1 MPERN
6 QYDTLVIY
14 SEIKKDIQKQKRMI
28 WLSGFLFFILLMVV
42 IPLAFWLFFGLLSFA
57 DLPFFDQGFIGMF
70 RHTKLFLL
78 PYTFLLV
85 FYFIT
90 MYLKDRKLHL
100 KNKKHYKKAVIF
112 FAITLFIVVL
122 PYIFTNNVLL
132 TMLFFLFFIMTVYY
146 LSMTYYD
153 VELQKAYNIHD
164 HPYVLED
171 FGWMTSM
178 GMVDSPTTIRD
189 DMNRAKIF
197 VQASTLGFDFI
208 ATFIDLIVKSVL
220 FIFAVKDK
228 HYVQEAARLFHVIL
242 EAKPDDKYDT
252 FSVQSKVILELL
264 NYVSFMNG
272 NILLYKRG
280 EEVKKS
286 AIQKEQK

>member
-1 MPERN
+1 MSEQN
-6 QYDTLVIY
+6 KYDSISIY
-14 SEIKKDIQKQKRMI
+14 NEIKKDIQKQKRMI
-28 WLSGFLFFILLMVV
+28 WLSGFFFFVLLMII
-42 IPLAFWLFFGLLSFA
+42 IPMAFWLFFGLLSFA
-57 DLPFFDQGFIGMF
+57 DLPFFDQGLIGMF
-70 RHTKLFLL
+70 SHTKLFLL

-100 KNKKHYKKAVIF
+100 KNKKYYKKAVVF
-112 FAITLFIVVL
+112 FMITLTIVIL
-122 PYIFTNNVLL
+122 PYIFTNNIFL
-132 TMLFFLFFIMTVYY
+132 TMLFFVFFILTVYY

-178 GMVDSPTTIRD
+178 GLIDSPTTIKD

-197 VQASTLGFDFI
+197 VQTSTLGFDFI
-208 ATFIDLIVKSVL
+208 ATFINLIVKSIL
-220 FIFAVKDK
+220 FMFAVKDK
-228 HYVQEAARLFHVIL
+228 CYIQEAARLLHVIL
-242 EAKPDDKYDT
+242 EAKPDINYDT

-264 NYVSFMNG
+264 NYISFMNG
-272 NILLYKRG
+272 NIFLYKRG
-280 EEVKKS
+280 EEVKRS
-286 AIQKEQK
+286 ATLKE